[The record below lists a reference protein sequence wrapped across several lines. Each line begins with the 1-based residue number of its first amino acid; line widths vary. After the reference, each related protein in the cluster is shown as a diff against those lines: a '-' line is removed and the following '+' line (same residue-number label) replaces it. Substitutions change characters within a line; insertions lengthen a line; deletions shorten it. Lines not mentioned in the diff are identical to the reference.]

1 VEARAGALTH
11 LSLGV
16 SSAENAKRYG
26 LEDRYVYGRWVET
39 EAFWPVCL
47 IWVAFLQES
56 TTNSIASLATTYVRD
71 IDHDWLV
78 NPPPYRIGHLLNFK
92 NSDNPRASF
101 LKHATDLEVGVAPLL
116 FSLRVGVNPIEIT
129 DFLLGFV
136 GLDIAGDDTKEPTTP
151 STLRREAR
159 RK

>member
-1 VEARAGALTH
+1 M
-11 LSLGV
+11 
-16 SSAENAKRYG
+16 
-26 LEDRYVYGRWVET
+26 ET